1 MDQARDPD
9 RTNLLN
15 LGKVQGLGAPIV
27 SIGGA
32 GNFDGVF
39 VTGIIAV
46 LLAARR
52 VAGRRPLVAVLRH
65 DRDIDRIG
73 RVGGRRSR

>member
-1 MDQARDPD
+1 MMDQARDPD

-32 GNFDGVF
+32 FDGVF
-39 VTGIIAV
+39 PTGIIAV

-52 VAGRRPLVAVLRH
+52 VAGRRPLVPVLRH
-65 DRDIDRIG
+65 DRDQTRLARLETSSIR
-73 RVGGRRSR
+73 